1 MKEYVLPDYQNVKK
15 GYVRDREPEE
25 KGKESHQALK
35 LSHAMI
41 TVPEL
46 LFSPGDV
53 GINEAGISE
62 ACVQAVNLCP
72 KILQPLMYENIII
85 TGGTSALPGFQDR
98 M

>member
-1 MKEYVLPDYQNVKK
+1 VLPDYQTIKK
-15 GYVRDREPEE
+15 GVVRDRDPAA
-25 KGKESHQALK
+25 KDNKQALK

-41 TVPEL
+41 TVPEV

-53 GINEAGISE
+53 SINEAGISE
-62 ACVQAVNLCP
+62 SIVQAVSKCP

-85 TGGTSALPGFQDR
+85 AGGTTALPGFQDR